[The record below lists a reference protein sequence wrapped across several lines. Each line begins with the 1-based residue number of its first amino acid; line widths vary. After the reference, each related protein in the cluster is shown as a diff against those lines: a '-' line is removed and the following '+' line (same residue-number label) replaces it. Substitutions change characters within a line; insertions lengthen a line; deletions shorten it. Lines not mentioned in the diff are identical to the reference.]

1 MAKCPNCGKRLKWYE
16 FRAECKNCGTNIP
29 NYNWEARLEDDADK
43 AELSFAKLHYRLNN
57 FKSATVGNPF
67 RIIRLIVTLL
77 PLVGLVVPL
86 IKVSLSLPFYEDSST
101 VSFLTLILNYITKL
115 DFMGGFK
122 LMSATALGPTFKFLM
137 LAIVAAFVAVVA
149 GVLNFFVVLIAAI
162 SLKAGFNVFLNIVA
176 TAGWVASGVLLSTA
190 VANATSNSIEVFSGN
205 VLWWGYA
212 IGVALFLANAVISI
226 IASKSFKKQ
235 LKEQPTME
243 EYIENELKELH
254 AEAKA

>member
-43 AELSFAKLHYRLNN
+43 AEHAFAKLHYRLNN

-86 IKVSLSLPFYEDSST
+86 IKVNLSLPFYEDSSS

-137 LAIVAAFVAVVA
+137 LAIIAAFVAVVA

-176 TAGWVASGVLLSTA
+176 TAGWVASGVLLSMA
-190 VANATSNSIEVFSGN
+190 VTNATSNGIEIFSGS

-212 IGVALFLANAVISI
+212 IGIALFLANAVISI
-226 IASKSFKKQ
+226 VASKSFKKQ
-235 LKEQPTME
+235 LKEQPTMD
-243 EYIENELKELH
+243 EYIENELKELR
-254 AEAKA
+254 AEA

>member
-1 MAKCPNCGKRLKWYE
+1 MAKCPNCGKKLRWYD

-43 AELSFAKLHYRLNN
+43 AENAFAKLHYKLNN
-57 FKSATVGNPF
+57 FKSATVGSPF

-86 IKVSLSLPFYEDSST
+86 MKVTLSLPFYEESST

-137 LAIVAAFVAVVA
+137 LAIIAAFVAVVA

-176 TAGWVASGVLLSTA
+176 TAGWVASGVLLSMA
-190 VANATSNSIEVFSGN
+190 VANATSNGIEVFSGN
-205 VLWWGYA
+205 VVWWGYA
-212 IGVALFLANAVISI
+212 IGIALFLANAVISI
-226 IASKSFKKQ
+226 VASKSFKKQ
-235 LKEQPTME
+235 LSSQPTLDE
-243 EYIENELKELH
+243 FIENELKELR
-254 AEAKA
+254 AEA

>member
-43 AELSFAKLHYRLNN
+43 AEHAFAKLHYRLNN

-86 IKVSLSLPFYEDSST
+86 IKVNLSLPFYEDSSS

-137 LAIVAAFVAVVA
+137 LAIIAAFAAVVA

-176 TAGWVASGVLLSTA
+176 TAGWVASGVLLSMA
-190 VANATSNSIEVFSGN
+190 VTNATSNGIEIFSGS

-212 IGVALFLANAVISI
+212 IGIALFLANAVISI
-226 IASKSFKKQ
+226 VASKSFKKQ
-235 LKEQPTME
+235 LKEQPTMD
-243 EYIENELKELH
+243 EYIENELKELR
-254 AEAKA
+254 AEA

>member
-43 AELSFAKLHYRLNN
+43 AEHAFAKLHYRLNN

-86 IKVSLSLPFYEDSST
+86 IKVNLSLPFYEDSSS

-137 LAIVAAFVAVVA
+137 LAIIAAFAAVVA

-176 TAGWVASGVLLSTA
+176 TAGWVASGVLLSMA
-190 VANATSNSIEVFSGN
+190 VTNATSNGIEIFSGS

-212 IGVALFLANAVISI
+212 IGIALFLANAVISV

-235 LKEQPTME
+235 LKEQPTMD
-243 EYIENELKELH
+243 EYIENELKELR
-254 AEAKA
+254 AEA

>member
-43 AELSFAKLHYRLNN
+43 AEHAFAKLHYRLNN

-86 IKVSLSLPFYEDSST
+86 IKVNLSLPFYEDSSS

-137 LAIVAAFVAVVA
+137 LAIIAAFAAVVA

-176 TAGWVASGVLLSTA
+176 TAGWAASGVLLSMA
-190 VANATSNSIEVFSGN
+190 VTNATSNGIEIFSGS

-212 IGVALFLANAVISI
+212 IGIALFLANAVISI
-226 IASKSFKKQ
+226 VASKSFKKQ
-235 LKEQPTME
+235 LKEQPTMD
-243 EYIENELKELH
+243 EYIENELKELR
-254 AEAKA
+254 AEA

>member
-43 AELSFAKLHYRLNN
+43 AEHAFAKLHYRLNN

-86 IKVSLSLPFYEDSST
+86 IKVNLSLPFYEDSSS

-122 LMSATALGPTFKFLM
+122 LMNATALGPTFKFLM
-137 LAIVAAFVAVVA
+137 LAIIAAFVAVVA

-176 TAGWVASGVLLSTA
+176 TAGWVASGVLLSMA
-190 VANATSNSIEVFSGN
+190 VTNATSNGIEVFSGS

-212 IGVALFLANAVISI
+212 IGIALFLANAVISI
-226 IASKSFKKQ
+226 VASKSFKKQ
-235 LKEQPTME
+235 LKEQPTMD
-243 EYIENELKELH
+243 EYIENELKELR
-254 AEAKA
+254 AEA